1 LEVVKLLRITV
12 GMVAILAAATG
23 HAVQLAYEPV
33 ALGWSAGEVES
44 AAIDNISA
52 IVRRAE
58 RAQQLGCI
66 RHCERLERIFA
77 RLAAEARTQS
87 ARAEA
92 LPWSL
97 TIVQLP
103 DVEALAMPGGQVVV
117 SEAFIDRRT
126 LSDVT
131 LAFVLAHEI
140 AHSILEHER
149 QALTFA
155 RMLLPRQVFR
165 SVQDMY
171 VEIDFNFA
179 LLKSMEFVM
188 QQGEFEA
195 DELGLLLASAAG
207 YAPDRQIEFLEQ
219 ENAQRAGRAPLVA
232 THPPVLL
239 RLEQLRLRLPLARR
253 LVPATQ
259 D

>member
-1 LEVVKLLRITV
+1 MVNLRRIAV
-12 GMVAILAAATG
+12 GMVAILAAAAG

-44 AAIDNISA
+44 ASIDNIST
-52 IVRRAE
+52 IVQRAE
-58 RAQQLGCI
+58 RAQQLGCS

-77 RLAAEARTQS
+77 RLVAEGRTQS

-97 TIVQLP
+97 TVVQLA
-103 DVEALAMPGGQVVV
+103 DVEALAMPGGQVIV
-117 SEAFIDRRT
+117 SEAFIDRRA
-126 LSDVT
+126 LSDEM

-155 RMLLPRQVFR
+155 RMLLPRQVPR

-179 LLKSMEFVM
+179 LLKSMELVM

-219 ENAQRAGRAPLVA
+219 EAAQPAEPVPLVA
-232 THPPVLL
+232 THPPVRM

-259 D
+259 H